1 MFAHSR
7 LSSGYFVILH
17 YYWRVSLH
25 YIVPA
30 LLYYCAVHHQM
41 TDNNSQ
47 CSIFMHVKFIYSEKS
62 TKFCKIFTLLLI
74 VCTVV
79 KSKVKVS
86 QNFVAFSEYMNFI
99 YQNRRYQSV
108 RDMLTKN
115 LYNFNCICLYHLPK
129 MRPSYDPSCAAR
141 SSVLS
146 TLWSFSI

>member
-79 KSKVKVS
+79 KSKGKVS
-86 QNFVAFSEYMNFI
+86 QNFVAFSDYMNFNKI
-99 YQNRRYQSV
+99 WNDTFIDGLQTTNVFIQMTLYYV
-108 RDMLTKN
+108 LTQHF
-115 LYNFNCICLYHLPK
+115 LLIVVH
-129 MRPSYDPSCAAR
+129 
-141 SSVLS
+141 
-146 TLWSFSI
+146 TLFWMIHSF